1 MADGSTLEDESIWA
15 YVPPGEAH
23 GPEPPAQ
30 EKLYTGLSAV
40 RAAVTQLRTW
50 IAGGASAV
58 SGAPGAD
65 EEAPEETPPFSDA
78 LRDQVAPPPD
88 WRDAVRALD
97 DVMDSGSEAG
107 APLLVHEAGHCEA
120 PSIVEAWGAR
130 KGGAVIAPPARDRL
144 AEEEGAAWVAAQ
156 RSGETPW
163 VLPRLERWWVRTPDG
178 VAFVRSLLDAWAE
191 GTLGRGVIGV
201 DRHAWRYLR
210 HVWPGQARRRVTLRP
225 PSGEALARWFWR
237 LARQGGAPEGTVE
250 ERDGGGRVLPRPEWD
265 SGQATSPAD
274 EPTGSTF
281 LQSLAAHSDGNPGVA
296 WSLWRRS
303 LQAPGPEASAATMA
317 TVPSWS
323 ALDRPGPPD
332 APERSDL
339 LLLHALVLHGGLPD
353 AVLDHVTPVERY
365 ERHERL
371 RTLRRGGLLVKA
383 DGAWQ
388 VTAAGY
394 PVVCALLRDEAYLSD
409 RPGDR

>member
-1 MADGSTLEDESIWA
+1 MADGSTSEDESIWA

-40 RAAVTQLRTW
+40 RAAVTQLRAW
-50 IAGGASAV
+50 MAGDASAV
-58 SGAPGAD
+58 SGPPGAD
-65 EEAPEETPPFSDA
+65 EALEAGAPLSDA
-78 LRDQVAPPPD
+78 LRDQVAPSPD
-88 WRDAVRALD
+88 WRDAVKALD
-97 DVMDSGSEAG
+97 DVIDSDSEAG
-107 APLLVHEAGHCEA
+107 APLLVHEAGHHDA

-130 KGGAVIAPPARDRL
+130 TGATVMDPPARDRL
-144 AEEEGAAWVAAQ
+144 AEEDGAAWVAAQ
-156 RSGETPW
+156 RSGKTPW
-163 VLPRLERWWVRTPDG
+163 VLPRLERWWLRTPDG

-250 ERDGGGRVLPRPEWD
+250 EQDGGGRVLPRPEWN
-265 SGQATSPAD
+265 SGRATSPED
-274 EPTGSTF
+274 ETTVSTF

-296 WSLWRRS
+296 WALWRRS

-317 TVPSWS
+317 TVPPWP
-323 ALDRPGPPD
+323 ALDRPGRPD
-332 APERSDL
+332 APEGSDL

-353 AVLDHVTPVERY
+353 AVLAHVTPVERY
-365 ERHERL
+365 ERRERL
-371 RTLRRGGLLVKA
+371 RTLHREGLLTKA

-394 PVVCALLRDEAYLSD
+394 PVACALLRDEAYLSD
-409 RPGDR
+409 RPDVR